1 MNRNNYMTTGEFAK
15 AMGVTKNTL
24 FHYDSIGLFSPEMV
38 LDNEYRYYSIYQME
52 IFDTILLLKDLGMS
66 LMEIKH
72 FMEHRSAEEFLN
84 AFDLREKQ
92 IDAQIRKLKAQKHRI
107 EEQKAQILEVQN
119 LDMNRIYRKHFP
131 KRYYV
136 HIAVEE
142 QTDAEFYRKTNQI
155 ITEFEKNNPAFSF
168 DIGYMQHCEDI
179 RNSIYDHYR
188 SILLITSRKSV
199 GLKNVTLVEGD
210 YLTVYHSGPWETIK
224 ESYRRLLDYADSH
237 RLTLDNIFIERY
249 VVDNLLTDKIEDYV
263 TEISVRIL

>member
-38 LDNEYRYYSIYQME
+38 LDNDYRYYSIYQME
-52 IFDTILLLKDLGMS
+52 VFDTILLLKDLGMS

-84 AFDLREKQ
+84 AFSLREKQ
-92 IDAQIRKLKAQKHRI
+92 IENRIKELKAQKRRI
-107 EEQKAQILEVQN
+107 EERKAQILEVQN
-119 LDMNRIYRKHFP
+119 LDLTQVYPKYFP

-136 HIAVEE
+136 HVPVEE

-155 ITEFEKNNPAFSF
+155 ITDFEKNNPAFSF
-168 DIGYMQHCEDI
+168 HIGYMQHMTDI
-179 RNSIYDHYR
+179 CNHIYDNYR

-199 GLKNVTLVEGD
+199 GLKNVTLLEGD

-237 RLTLDNIFIERY
+237 QLTLDDFFIERY